1 MKKRFVRNIC
11 LFLALALLV
20 SMFAAC
26 GKKKSNEEDSGP
38 DVYRTPKPSPK
49 ELGGIITLSTYRTA
63 QNDTSAFMFIQE
75 YVMQYPGVEINNDNE
90 LSYEE
95 YFATLDQRVEDG
107 SIGDVFL
114 VDSDRLAKYV
124 EKGYVMDLSPYLTG
138 LVEYTSGNFRKLY
151 PDSDLFDAA
160 YKDALY
166 ENRLY
171 MIPTEYENKAVLVN
185 LDVFEKAGLTV
196 PSDKWTWDDVLECVK
211 AIKEAGIEKP
221 IALDYTD
228 FSVWG
233 AFALGGGGEL
243 FKTSDPKKGSATLN
257 LTDPKVSA
265 GLKMFSEEFLAAGYV
280 YDKTPAE
287 MKGEELKNIGI
298 AVISHAD
305 LQNWHEA
312 LRDADFSWEFAHF
325 PRFKAE
331 DEDLKDP
338 YYFNIGVK
346 TIGLAVRVRDYDPED
361 YSESDILMEDE
372 IRVQLALYALV
383 PEAAVA
389 LAGTT
394 GFRVPALIS
403 ANSRRF
409 WREYPVAGKNTSVF
423 SLYNKYDYPAT
434 LPAHMLID
442 AARELG
448 DSVGEAISAHA
459 ADVDNVPMDDLL
471 QKIQDNVNANWK

>member
-1 MKKRFVRNIC
+1 MKSRIIRNIC
-11 LFLALALLV
+11 LFLITALLV
-20 SMFAAC
+20 SCFAAC
-26 GKKKSNEEDSGP
+26 GKSGNADKTSGP
-38 DVYRTPKPSPK
+38 DPLRTPKPSPK
-49 ELGGIITLSTYRTA
+49 ELGGIVTLSTYRTA
-63 QNDTSAFMFIQE
+63 SNDTSAFMFIQE
-75 YVMQYPGVEINNDNE
+75 YVLQYPGVEINNDNE

-114 VDSDRLAKYV
+114 VDSDRLARYV

-151 PDSDLFDAA
+151 PDSDLFTAA

-185 LDVFEKAGLTV
+185 LDIFAQAGLDV
-196 PSDKWTWDDVLECVK
+196 PSDKWTWDDVLECAK
-211 AIKEAGIEKP
+211 AIREAGIEHP

-233 AFALGGGGEL
+233 AFALGGGGDL
-243 FKTSDPKKGSATLN
+243 FKTVDEKTGKTTLN
-257 LTDPKVSA
+257 LTDPAVSK
-265 GLKMFSEEFLAAGYV
+265 GLKFFSEEFLAAGYV
-280 YDKTPAE
+280 SEKTPAE
-287 MKGEELKNIGI
+287 MTGEDIKNTGI
-298 AVISHAD
+298 VVISHSE
-305 LQNWHEA
+305 LQNWLSV
-312 LRDADFSWEFAHF
+312 LRDETFSWEFAHF
-325 PRFKAE
+325 PRFAA
-331 DEDLKDP
+331 DEEEKNS

-346 TIGLAVRVRDYDPED
+346 TLGLAVRVREYDPED
-361 YSESDILMEDE
+361 YTESDILMEDE

-383 PEAAVA
+383 PEAAGA

-403 ANSRRF
+403 ANNRRF

-434 LPAHMLID
+434 LPAHMIID
-442 AARELG
+442 AALELG
-448 DSVGEAISAHA
+448 DSVGEAISAYA
-459 ADVDNVPMDDLL
+459 ADVDNTSLDELL
-471 QKIQDNVNANWK
+471 QKIQDNVNANW